1 MQIINFIFHNL
12 SDILVVFGMCGIVVE
27 TSPKI
32 KWNPYSTILKF
43 IGKKVNEEANA
54 KVEDLTNKVNNIE
67 NKLHED
73 KKKEYSIMI
82 SNFASDLKH
91 GVIKSESQFIA
102 IIELCD
108 EYVAQGWNGKIKLD
122 TAFIKEEY
130 LRFADKV
137 KNGDFVIKGGK

>member
-1 MQIINFIFHNL
+1 MEIINFIIHNFSNL
-12 SDILVVFGMCGIVVE
+12 FVILGLFGIVVE

-32 KWNPYSTILKF
+32 RWNPYSELFKF
-43 IGKKVNEEANA
+43 IGKRVNEETNT
-54 KVEDLTNKVNNIE
+54 KVESLTTKVNNIE

-91 GVIKSESQFIA
+91 GEIKSESQFIA

-108 EYVAQGWNGKIKLD
+108 EYVANGWNGKIKLD

-130 LRFADKV
+130 IRFANKV

>member
-1 MQIINFIFHNL
+1 MDIVKFIINNFSN
-12 SDILVVFGMCGIVVE
+12 LVVLLGVFGIAVE

-32 KWNPYSTILKF
+32 KWNPYSEFLKF
-43 IGKKVNEEANA
+43 IGKKINEETNT
-54 KVEDLTNKVNNIE
+54 KVENLTNKVNSIE
-67 NKLHED
+67 NKLHQD

-91 GVIKSESQFIA
+91 GEIKSESQFIA

-108 EYVAQGWNGKIKLD
+108 EYVANGWNGKIKLD

-130 LRFADKV
+130 IRFANKV

>member
-1 MQIINFIFHNL
+1 MQIINFIFHNF
-12 SDILVVFGMCGIVVE
+12 SDIFVFFGIFGIAIE

-32 KWNPYSTILKF
+32 KWNPYSELFKF
-43 IGKKVNEEANA
+43 IGKRVNEETNT
-54 KVEDLTNKVNNIE
+54 KVENLTTKVNNIE

-91 GVIKSESQFIA
+91 GVIKSESQFVA

-108 EYVAQGWNGKIKLD
+108 EYVANGWNGKIKLD

-130 LRFADKV
+130 IRFANKV

>member
-1 MQIINFIFHNL
+1 MQILNFIFHNF
-12 SDILVVFGMCGIVVE
+12 SDIFVFFGIFGIAIE

-32 KWNPYSTILKF
+32 KWNPYSELFKF
-43 IGKKVNEEANA
+43 IGKRVNEETNT
-54 KVEDLTNKVNNIE
+54 KVENLTTKVNNIE

-91 GVIKSESQFIA
+91 GVIKSESQFVA

-108 EYVAQGWNGKIKLD
+108 EYVANGWNGKIKLD

-130 LRFADKV
+130 IRFANKV

>member
-1 MQIINFIFHNL
+1 MQILNFIFHNF
-12 SDILVVFGMCGIVVE
+12 SDIFVIFGIFGIAIE

-32 KWNPYSTILKF
+32 KWNPYSELFKF
-43 IGKKVNEEANA
+43 IGKRVNEETNT
-54 KVEDLTNKVNNIE
+54 KVESLTTKVNNIE

-91 GVIKSESQFIA
+91 GEIKSESQFIA

-108 EYVAQGWNGKIKLD
+108 EYVANGWNGKIKLD

-130 LRFADKV
+130 IRFANKV

>member
-12 SDILVVFGMCGIVVE
+12 SDILVVFGIFGIAIE

-32 KWNPYSTILKF
+32 KWNPYSELFKF
-43 IGKKVNEEANA
+43 IGKRVNEETNT
-54 KVEDLTNKVNNIE
+54 KVENLTTKVNNIE
-67 NKLHED
+67 NKLHQD

-91 GVIKSESQFIA
+91 GEIKSESQFIA

-108 EYVAQGWNGKIKLD
+108 EYVANGWNGKIKLD

-130 LRFADKV
+130 IRFANKV

>member
-1 MQIINFIFHNL
+1 MQILNFIFHNF
-12 SDILVVFGMCGIVVE
+12 SDIFVIFGIFGIAIE

-32 KWNPYSTILKF
+32 KWNPYSELFKF
-43 IGKKVNEEANA
+43 IGKRVNEETNT
-54 KVEDLTNKVNNIE
+54 KVENLTTKVNNIE

-91 GVIKSESQFIA
+91 GVIKSESQFNA
-102 IIELCD
+102 IVELCD
-108 EYVAQGWNGKIKLD
+108 EYIKNGWNGKIKLD
-122 TAFIKEEY
+122 SMFIQEEY
-130 LRFADKV
+130 IRFANKV

>member
-1 MQIINFIFHNL
+1 MQILNFIFHNF
-12 SDILVVFGMCGIVVE
+12 SDIFVIFGIFGIAIE

-43 IGKKVNEEANA
+43 IGKKVNEETNK
-54 KVEDLTNKVNNIE
+54 KVENLTNEISNIK

-91 GVIKSESQFIA
+91 GVIKSESQFNA
-102 IIELCD
+102 IVELCD
-108 EYVAQGWNGKIKLD
+108 EYIKNGWNGKIKLD
-122 TAFIKEEY
+122 SMFIQEEY
-130 LRFADKV
+130 IRFANKV

>member
-1 MQIINFIFHNL
+1 MQIITFIFHNL
-12 SDILVVFGMCGIVVE
+12 SDILVVFGMCGIVIE

-32 KWNPYSTILKF
+32 RWNPYSTILKF
-43 IGKKVNEEANA
+43 IGKKVNEETNK
-54 KVEDLTNKVNNIE
+54 KVENLTSEISNIK

-91 GVIKSESQFIA
+91 GEIKSESQFIA

-108 EYVAQGWNGKIKLD
+108 EYVANGWNGKIKLD

-130 LRFADKV
+130 IRFANKV

>member
-1 MQIINFIFHNL
+1 MEYHLQIN
-12 SDILVVFGMCGIVVE
+12 
-27 TSPKI
+27 KI
-32 KWNPYSTILKF
+32 S
-43 IGKKVNEEANA
+43 
-54 KVEDLTNKVNNIE
+54 NIK

-91 GVIKSESQFIA
+91 GEIKSESQFIA

-108 EYVAQGWNGKIKLD
+108 EYVANGWNGKIKLD

-130 LRFADKV
+130 IRFANKV

>member
-1 MQIINFIFHNL
+1 MQILNFIFHNF
-12 SDILVVFGMCGIVVE
+12 SDIFVFFGIFGIAIE

-32 KWNPYSTILKF
+32 KWNPYSELFKF
-43 IGKKVNEEANA
+43 IGKRVNEETNT
-54 KVEDLTNKVNNIE
+54 KVENLTTKVNNIE

-91 GVIKSESQFIA
+91 GVIKSESQFNA
-102 IIELCD
+102 IVELCD
-108 EYVAQGWNGKIKLD
+108 EYIKNGWNGKIKLD
-122 TAFIKEEY
+122 SMFIQEEY
-130 LRFADKV
+130 IRFANKV

>member
-1 MQIINFIFHNL
+1 MQILNFIFHNF
-12 SDILVVFGMCGIVVE
+12 SDIFVIFGIFGIAIE

-32 KWNPYSTILKF
+32 KWNPYSELFKF
-43 IGKKVNEEANA
+43 IGKRVNEETNT
-54 KVEDLTNKVNNIE
+54 KVESLTTKVNNIE

-91 GVIKSESQFIA
+91 GVIKSESQFVA

-108 EYVAQGWNGKIKLD
+108 EYVANGWNGKIKLD

-130 LRFADKV
+130 IRFANKV

>member
-1 MQIINFIFHNL
+1 MQILNFIFHNF
-12 SDILVVFGMCGIVVE
+12 SDIFVIFGIFGIAIE

-32 KWNPYSTILKF
+32 KWNPYSELFKF
-43 IGKKVNEEANA
+43 IGKRVNEETNT
-54 KVEDLTNKVNNIE
+54 KVESLTTKVNNIE

-91 GVIKSESQFIA
+91 GVIKSESQFVA

-108 EYVAQGWNGKIKLD
+108 EYVANGWNGKIKLD
-122 TAFIKEEY
+122 SMFIQEEY
-130 LRFADKV
+130 IRFANKV

>member
-12 SDILVVFGMCGIVVE
+12 SDILVVFGMCGIVIE

-32 KWNPYSTILKF
+32 RWNPYSELLKF
-43 IGKKVNEEANA
+43 IGKKVNEETNT
-54 KVEDLTNKVNNIE
+54 KVEYLASEVNNIK

-137 KNGDFVIKGGK
+137 KNGEFVMKGSR

>member
-1 MQIINFIFHNL
+1 MEIINFKINNFSNM
-12 SDILVVFGMCGIVVE
+12 LVLLGMIRE
-27 TSPKI
+27 LIIYTPKYTF
-32 KWNPYSTILKF
+32 NPYSAILKF
-43 IGKKVNEEANA
+43 VGKKVNEETNA

-102 IIELCD
+102 VIELCD

-137 KNGDFVIKGGK
+137 KNGDFVMKGSR